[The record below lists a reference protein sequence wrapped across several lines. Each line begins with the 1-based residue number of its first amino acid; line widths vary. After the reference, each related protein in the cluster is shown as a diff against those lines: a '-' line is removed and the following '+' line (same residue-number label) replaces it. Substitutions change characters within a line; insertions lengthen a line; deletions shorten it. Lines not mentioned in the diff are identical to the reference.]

1 MSRPILIM
9 IDADA
14 RDRARAARRSRA
26 RRFGED
32 FHVIGESSAAA
43 GLAVLRDL
51 ADRHE
56 PVARGRPTGQ
66 NVNGG
71 RALGDHAWARIFVAS
86 LSNIG

>member
-1 MSRPILIM
+1 MPTPGIVCALRGDLG
-9 IDADA
+9 
-14 RDRARAARRSRA
+14 RRL
-26 RRFGED
+26 GGD

-71 RALGDHAWARIFVAS
+71 
-86 LSNIG
+86 

>member
-1 MSRPILIM
+1 MATPRVV
-9 IDADA
+9 
-14 RDRARAARRSRA
+14 RALRGDLG

-56 PVARGRPTGQ
+56 PVARGKPDRPKRQRG
-66 NVNGG
+66 
-71 RALGDHAWARIFVAS
+71 
-86 LSNIG
+86 